1 MMPGQTNHHDIPYP
15 VAGDP
20 VADIDTI
27 VQSTA
32 ERLEALLPI
41 SGRVTV
47 TVTASASGSAAVAFP
62 AGKFPVGA
70 TIRVTCSTVIA
81 GNTSYFAYQSSATN
95 TGFTARVRHH
105 DGTVQSTTVDVD
117 WIAVLQQP

>member
-1 MMPGQTNHHDIPYP
+1 MPSQTNHHDIPYP
-15 VAGDP
+15 VDADP
-20 VADIDTI
+20 PADAATAM
-27 VQSTA
+27 QALA

-47 TVTASASGSAAVAFP
+47 TVTAAASGSQAVAFP

-70 TIRVTCSTVIA
+70 TVRVVCSTNIA
-81 GNTSYFAYQSSATN
+81 GNTSYFAYASSATN

-117 WIAVLQQP
+117 WVAVLQQP

>member
-1 MMPGQTNHHDIPYP
+1 MPGQTNHHDVPYMVDSDDMAD
-15 VAGDP
+15 VA
-20 VADIDTI
+20 TI
-27 VQSTA
+27 MQTLS
-32 ERLEALLPI
+32 ERVEALLPI

-47 TVTASASGSAAVAFP
+47 NVAAAANGSAAVAFP

-70 TIRVTCSTVIA
+70 TVRVTCSTVVA
-81 GNTSYFAYQSSATN
+81 GATSYFAYQSSATN

-105 DGTVQSTTVDVD
+105 DGAVQTTTVDVD

>member
-1 MMPGQTNHHDIPYP
+1 MPSQTNHHDVPYM
-15 VAGDP
+15 VDGDP
-20 VADIDTI
+20 LANVATI
-27 VQSTA
+27 MQTLA
-32 ERLEALLPI
+32 ERMEALLPI

-47 TVTASASGSAAVAFP
+47 TVTSSASGSAAVAFP
-62 AGKFPVGA
+62 AGKFPAGA
-70 TIRVTCSTVIA
+70 TIRVVCSTVIA